1 MKIDKSL
8 LSGSTTLLVLK
19 LLSEGEKYGY
29 EMIQELA
36 ARSDHTFELKEGTL
50 YPILHDLENKGCLTS
65 RVRETPGGRQRK
77 YYAISDKGLGLL
89 RDKTAEW
96 QTFSQ
101 KVNDVV
107 FGPDPKP
114 VPAGA

>member
-19 LLSEGEKYGY
+19 MLSEEEMYGY
-29 EMIQELA
+29 QMIQTLA
-36 ARSDHTFELKEGTL
+36 KRSDDTFTLREGTL
-50 YPILHDLENKGCLTS
+50 YPILHDLESKGCVESFSQL
-65 RVRETPGGRQRK
+65 TPGGRQRK
-77 YYAISDKGLGLL
+77 YYRITDKGAALL

-96 QTFSQ
+96 QHFSE

-107 FGPDPKP
+107 FGPAPKP
-114 VPAGA
+114 APVN

>member
-19 LLSEGEKYGY
+19 MLSEGEMYGY
-29 EMIQELA
+29 EMIQALA
-36 ARSDHTFELKEGTL
+36 KRSDDTFKLKEGTL
-50 YPILHDLENKGCLTS
+50 YPILHELETRGCVES
-65 RVRETPGGRQRK
+65 RVQQTPAGRPRK
-77 YYAISDKGLGLL
+77 YYSITDKGTTLL

-96 QTFSQ
+96 QYFSE

-107 FGPDPKP
+107 FGPAPKP
-114 VPAGA
+114 APVA